1 LRKSVLIMLLA
12 VAGCATGQPVRPL
25 HPLEIATAPYHGSAA
40 HAYSG
45 SLLYEGGCLLF
56 RDEQSRTQLLPLWPD
71 GTVFNGTLV
80 IFHRPAKADQRV
92 ALGEQFLMQGEPGD
106 WRSLSS
112 TGYLPFQHQCGA
124 QPFFVSTVR
133 PAD

>member
-1 LRKSVLIMLLA
+1 LRKAALIMLLA
-12 VAGCATGQPVRPL
+12 VSSCTSSQRIRPL
-25 HPLEIATAPYHGSAA
+25 HPLELATAPYHSSAA
-40 HAYSG
+40 RAFSG

-56 RDEQSRTQLLPLWPD
+56 RDEESKTQLLPLWPD

-92 ALGEQFLMQGEPGD
+92 ALGEQFLMEGEPID
-106 WRSLSS
+106 WQSLGS
-112 TGYLPFQHQCGA
+112 GAYLPFQHQCGA
-124 QPFFVSTVR
+124 PPFFVSRVR